1 MASALITLTETMR
14 VSSLTGS
21 AANLTTLSYVSTFA
35 VSTVFTQ
42 ELVMLTTTNSDT
54 TLSFPQLSNFQLFQ
68 LESTDVVRVNFGNI
82 LGGASYVSNAS
93 AGIPVVFMAWA
104 MSGGSGP
111 LNVHL
116 AYSGSLGSATV
127 RILMAQ

>member
-21 AANLTTLSYVSTFA
+21 AANLTTLSYVSSFA

-54 TLSFPQLSNFQLFQ
+54 VLSFVQVSNVQIFQ
-68 LESTDVVRVNFGNI
+68 LEATDTVRVNFGNI

-93 AGIPVVFMAWA
+93 AGIPVTFLAFA
-104 MSGGSGP
+104 GSNISGP

-116 AYSGSLGSATV
+116 AYSGSSSATV

>member
-21 AANLTTLSYVSTFA
+21 AANLTTLSYLSTFA

-54 TLSFPQLSNFQLFQ
+54 TLSYPQMSNIQLFQ
-68 LESTDVVRVNFGNI
+68 LESTDTVRVNFGNI

-93 AGIPVVFMAWA
+93 AGIPVTFLAFA
-104 MSGGSGP
+104 GSNISGP

-116 AYSGSLGSATV
+116 AYSGSSSATV